1 MADRSFLCPVHV
13 LPSFGASKIRSAT
26 SMVNDTR
33 GPAAHVRQSSMAA
46 LRQIPGAIL
55 QFPLGIEFEFTS
67 TQEILTR
74 RIEETTIND
83 PADVQHSSRVPP
95 KRTGPQIRNLSGT
108 MQDLK

>member
-1 MADRSFLCPVHV
+1 MADRSFLFPVHV

-26 SMVNDTR
+26 STVNDTR

-55 QFPLGIEFEFTS
+55 QFPLGIEFEFTL

-74 RIEETTIND
+74 RIEETT
-83 PADVQHSSRVPP
+83 SSNR
-95 KRTGPQIRNLSGT
+95 RDNHQ
-108 MQDLK
+108 